1 MGDYIGNKKVKFL
14 YVENL
19 RIILSALVVVVH
31 VACTYGGPG
40 GWSYVEPGAGLLA
53 IVPLTI
59 INATSQS
66 FFMGMFFFFGAYF
79 THLSFQKKGVGRF
92 IKDRFFRLVIPLFL
106 TWFFISPLT
115 RYIVWPV
122 KHPDAARLSFAEVWF
137 SGQGFGHGVM
147 WFAEVLIL
155 FTVLYIITYYL
166 IPQLRIK
173 EKFPLTIIKSK
184 HILIGSL
191 LLGFITFLARIIVP
205 LFRRYYYLHYDF
217 GHFPQY
223 IILFALGIIAA
234 RYSSDYLLS
243 YREAKKWM
251 WFSIFMIFVVFPLIF
266 IAGKAYEGN
275 IRPFLGGFTWQS
287 LTYSVWEQVTGIAI
301 MVTLIGLLRAKWNRQ
316 SKFSAHLSDSAYAVY
331 VFHPPILVAISVLL
345 VNWEAAHIVK
355 FLVITPLALAGS
367 FGFAL
372 LIKQLPF
379 MRRIF

>member
-40 GWSYVEPGAGLLA
+40 GWSYVERGAGLLS
-53 IVPLTI
+53 IVPLTV

-79 THLSFQKKGVGRF
+79 THLSFQKKGVVHF
-92 IKDRFFRLVIPLFL
+92 VKDRFFRLVIPLFL

-115 RYIVWPV
+115 RYIAWPV
-122 KHPDAARLSFAEVWF
+122 KHPDAARLSFTEIWL

-147 WFAEVLIL
+147 WFAEVLIY
-155 FTVLYIITYYL
+155 FTVLYIIAYTL
-166 IPQLRIK
+166 LPWLRKKKKLPIPK
-173 EKFPLTIIKSK
+173 IKSK

-191 LLGFITFLARIIVP
+191 LLGLVTFFVRLEFP
-205 LFRRYYYLHYDF
+205 LFRNYYSLHYDF

-223 IILFALGIIAA
+223 IILFALGVIAA

-243 YREAKKWM
+243 FKQAKRWM
-251 WFSIFMIFVVFPLIF
+251 WFSLFMIFVVFSLIF
-266 IAGKAYEGN
+266 VVGNAYESN

-287 LTYSVWEQVTGIAI
+287 LAYSVWEQVTGIAI
-301 MVTLIGLLRAKWNRQ
+301 MVTLIGLFRAKWNRQ
-316 SKFSAHLSDSAYAVY
+316 NKFSAHLSGSAYAVY
-331 VFHPPILVAISVLL
+331 VFHPPILVAISVMLA
-345 VNWEAAHIVK
+345 NWEALHLVK
-355 FLVITPLALAGS
+355 FLVVTPLALAAS

-379 MRRIF
+379 TKRIF